1 MRAVF
6 AVLETIAGGVC
17 DTKDHR
23 MQVSEQVSF
32 ILNKN

>member
-6 AVLETIAGGVC
+6 AVLETIACGVC

-23 MQVSEQVSF
+23 MQVSNQVSF
-32 ILNKN
+32 KIY